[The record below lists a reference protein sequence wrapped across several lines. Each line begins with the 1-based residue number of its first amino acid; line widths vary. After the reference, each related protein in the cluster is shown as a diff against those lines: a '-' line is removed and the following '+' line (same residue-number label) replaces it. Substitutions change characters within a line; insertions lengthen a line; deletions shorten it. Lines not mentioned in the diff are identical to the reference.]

1 MKRPG
6 LTVFLTL
13 IAASFASSQ
22 EPFAQAEPVP
32 DYIRY
37 LAGEEEG
44 KPDTLETAV
53 SRFEKGNLIVDLIA
67 MVHLGDTEYFQRLN
81 QNLKA
86 YDTVLYEM
94 VGGPYTREK
103 ARLSREAVD
112 ADSSLAQVHNLQN
125 MAKSLLGLE
134 FQLDEIDYFAENFVH
149 ADMTEDQFLE
159 ATGGGDAVLSDML
172 SRAMKVAQAGQ
183 LPGLPASEAESN
195 QMMMLMFGALMSG
208 DSNLLKRSLGPIL
221 AEAEAFI
228 ARMEEGEGSVLISKR
243 NEIVI
248 EKIEETEASAA
259 GDPLKAAVIYG
270 AGHMPDLENRL
281 EALGYEKT
289 RTVWEPS
296 WLIGAGPSE
305 KGDAPTVQDMINQVG
320 GLMKMLEGEVEE
332 EEPTAVPQ

>member
-6 LTVFLTL
+6 LTVLFTL
-13 IAASFASSQ
+13 ITASIASSQ
-22 EPFAQAEPVP
+22 EPFAEAQPVP

-37 LAGEEEG
+37 RASGEEG
-44 KPDTLETAV
+44 RPDILETAV
-53 SRFEKGNLIVDLIA
+53 SRFEKDNVTVDLIA
-67 MVHLGDTEYFQRLN
+67 MVHLGDAEYFQRLN
-81 QNLKA
+81 QSLRA
-86 YDTVLYEM
+86 YDTVFYEM

-134 FQLDEIDYFAENFVH
+134 FQLDGVDYFADNFVH
-149 ADMTEDQFLE
+149 ADMTEEQFLE
-159 ATGGGDAVLSDML
+159 ATGGGEALLSDML
-172 SRAMKVAQAGQ
+172 ARAMKVAQTGQ
-183 LPGLPASEAESN
+183 LPGLPSSEAESN
-195 QMMMLMFGALMSG
+195 QMMMLMLGALMSG

-228 ARMEEGEGSVLISKR
+228 SRMEEDEGSVLISKR

-248 EKIEETEASAA
+248 EKIEEAVVVTA
-259 GDPLKAAVIYG
+259 GEPFTVAVIYG

-281 EALGYEKT
+281 EALGYQKT

-296 WLIGAGPSE
+296 WLIGPGPSE
-305 KGDAPTVQDMINQVG
+305 KGDAPTVQDMMNQVG
-320 GLMKMLEGEVEE
+320 GLMKMLEGE
-332 EEPTAVPQ
+332 EEPAADSQ